1 MKEKIRYDVC
11 QRITIIFLTAYS
23 KKRSISE
30 KESFFTAIPACLSST
45 TKRRDCNHVFSL
57 KLDVPDLQRKDVI
70 AVFSLKLNVQA
81 QTHLFS
87 YSTGYEEHPQ
97 LRGGAK
103 N

>member
-1 MKEKIRYDVC
+1 MIIVCCVLCVVCCVLCAVKINKD
-11 QRITIIFLTAYS
+11 IA
-23 KKRSISE
+23 
-30 KESFFTAIPACLSST
+30 
-45 TKRRDCNHVFSL
+45 KRRDCNH
-57 KLDVPDLQRKDVI
+57 
-70 AVFSLKLNVQA
+70 VFSLKLNVQA